1 MANFRME
8 KVNSEIQKIVS
19 NILNTELDNP
29 IIDKI
34 VISVVKVDTAPDFSQ
49 SKIFISILESDEKQ
63 LEIFSEIKK
72 TAGFVR
78 KRLAEELN
86 LKRTPKLIYVYDEAI
101 EDGSK
106 ILKLLDE
113 MKKKGEIWLVQ
124 K

>member
-113 MKKKGEIWLVQ
+113 MKKKGEI
-124 K
+124 

>member
-63 LEIFSEIKK
+63 LEVFSEIKK